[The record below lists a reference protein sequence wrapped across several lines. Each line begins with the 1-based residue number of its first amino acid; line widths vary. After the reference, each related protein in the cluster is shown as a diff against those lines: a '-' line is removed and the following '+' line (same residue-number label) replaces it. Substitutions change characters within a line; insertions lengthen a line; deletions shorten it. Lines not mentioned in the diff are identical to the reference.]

1 MSKRHHANRRKTYGR
16 RQHEVYERRGRE
28 RRPEAFEAAYEDVT
42 PGGLADRF
50 SFLDPRTPRLR
61 FAAGD

>member
-1 MSKRHHANRRKTYGR
+1 MSKRHHANRRKSYGR

-28 RRPEAFEAAYEDVT
+28 HRPEAFEAAYEDVT
-42 PGGLADRF
+42 PGGLTDRL